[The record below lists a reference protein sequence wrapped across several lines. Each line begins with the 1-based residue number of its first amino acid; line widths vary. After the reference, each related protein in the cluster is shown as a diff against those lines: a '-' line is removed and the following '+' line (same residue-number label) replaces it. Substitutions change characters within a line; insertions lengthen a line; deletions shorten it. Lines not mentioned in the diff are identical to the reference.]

1 MAGIVIVAH
10 TPLASALSEFAAHVF
25 GEIPDR
31 VIAIDVPA
39 HEDTKQTQ
47 KRVEEAVQIA
57 QGTVGT
63 LILTDIM
70 GATPANVASKVANLP
85 VFTLPINVLTGVNL
99 PMLLRAITH
108 RSESIEELTE
118 KALLGGQQGVLRLRE
133 SVKI

>member
-10 TPLASALSEFAAHVF
+10 TPLASALCEFAAHVF
-25 GEIPDR
+25 GEIPER

-39 HEDTKQTQ
+39 YEDTKQTQ
-47 KRVEEAVQIA
+47 SRVLEAVQSA
-57 QGTVGT
+57 QGGSGT

-70 GATPANVASKVANLP
+70 GATPANVASRVANMP
-85 VFTLPINVLTGVNL
+85 EFKLPIAVLTGVNL
-99 PMLLRAITH
+99 PMLLRAIGH
-108 RSESIEELTE
+108 RTESLDSLTE

>member
-10 TPLASALSEFAAHVF
+10 TPLASALSEFATHVF
-25 GEIPDR
+25 GEMPEGI
-31 VIAIDVPA
+31 VAIDVPA

-47 KRVEEAVQIA
+47 QRVEDAVKMV
-57 QGTVGT
+57 QGALGT

-70 GATPANVASKVANLP
+70 GATPANVASRVANLP
-85 VFTLPINVLTGVNL
+85 TFTLPINVLTGVNL

-108 RSESIEELTE
+108 RVENVEELTE
-118 KALLGGQQGVLRLRE
+118 KALLGGQQGVLKLRE

>member
-1 MAGIVIVAH
+1 MAGIIIVAH
-10 TPLASALSEFAAHVF
+10 TPLASALCEFAAHVF
-25 GEIPDR
+25 GEIPER
-31 VIAIDVPA
+31 IVAIDVPA

-47 KRVEEAVQIA
+47 QRVIDAVHFA
-57 QGTVGT
+57 QGDTGT

-70 GATPANVASKVANLP
+70 GATPANVSSRVANLP
-85 VFTLPINVLTGVNL
+85 EFTLPINVLTGVNL

-108 RSESIEELTE
+108 RSEVLESLTE

>member
-1 MAGIVIVAH
+1 MAGIIIVAH

-25 GEIPDR
+25 GEVPEGI
-31 VIAIDVPA
+31 VAIDVPA

-47 KRVEEAVQIA
+47 KRVEDAVQLV
-57 QGTVGT
+57 QGNVGT

-70 GATPANVASKVANLP
+70 GATPANVATRVANLTT
-85 VFTLPINVLTGVNL
+85 FTLPINVLTGVNL

-108 RSESIEELTE
+108 RSESVQELTE

-133 SVKI
+133 SVKV

>member
-1 MAGIVIVAH
+1 MAGIIIVAH
-10 TPLASALSEFAAHVF
+10 TPLASALCEFAAHVF
-25 GEIPDR
+25 GEIPER
-31 VIAIDVPA
+31 IVAIDVPA

-47 KRVEEAVQIA
+47 QRVIDAVHFA
-57 QGTVGT
+57 QGDTGT

-70 GATPANVASKVANLP
+70 GATPANVSSRVANLP
-85 VFTLPINVLTGVNL
+85 EFTLPINVLTGVNL

-108 RSESIEELTE
+108 RSEALESLTE